1 MIHYYKY
8 YIFINELNETIK
20 KNIKKLKNINVILN
34 FKIINNT
41 FINKATEIIK
51 FCRKNKIPFYLVDNV
66 NIAKKIGANGIYI
79 SSNNK
84 KINICVNK
92 HPKFNLIGSAH
103 NQMEYF
109 IKYQQGCETIML
121 SPIFY
126 NIKYSINK
134 ILRPVRF
141 NLIAKNW
148 KGNLCALGGLTVR
161 NIKKVQITKAKSVG
175 FKSFIT
181 KEK

>member
-20 KNIKKLKNINVILN
+20 KNIKKLKNINVIIN
-34 FKIINNT
+34 FKITNNT

-51 FCRKNKIPFYLVDNV
+51 FCRKNTIPFYLVDNV
-66 NIAKKIGANGIYI
+66 NIAKKLGANGIYI
-79 SSNNK
+79 TSNNK
-84 KINICVNK
+84 KINICTSK

-134 ILRPVRF
+134 ILRPIRF

-148 KGNLCALGGLTVR
+148 KGNLCALGGLTGR